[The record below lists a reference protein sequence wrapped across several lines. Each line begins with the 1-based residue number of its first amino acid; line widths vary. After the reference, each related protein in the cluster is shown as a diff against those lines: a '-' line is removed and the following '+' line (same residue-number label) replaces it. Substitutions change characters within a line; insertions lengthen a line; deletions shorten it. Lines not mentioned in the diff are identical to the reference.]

1 MEREA
6 SVSAGGFSSNIGA
19 FRLKPG
25 ADERK
30 ALPPQQPNEKSRMS
44 SPTGPPTL
52 YKGPQPF
59 K

>member
-19 FRLKPG
+19 FHLKPG
-25 ADERK
+25 TVERK
-30 ALPPQQPNEKSRMS
+30 ALPPQQPNEKSRVS
-44 SPTGPPTL
+44 SPTGPPAL
-52 YKGPQPF
+52 YKGSQPF